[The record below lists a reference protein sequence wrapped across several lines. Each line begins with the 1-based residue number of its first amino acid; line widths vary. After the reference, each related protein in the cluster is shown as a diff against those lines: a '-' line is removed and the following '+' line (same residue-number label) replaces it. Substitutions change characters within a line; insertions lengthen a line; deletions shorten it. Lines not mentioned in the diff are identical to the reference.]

1 LYVDNITWLRQFSKS
16 LGVVPLSRRAEGLN
30 ACLGRLIFML
40 IVLHGDD
47 NFRSRQKLIE
57 LQKAYLQ
64 KNAQT
69 FNFERFDATVFNFQ
83 ELKNIFEAQSLFLQK
98 RFIIVENILENKVL
112 KEELSK
118 YDFETT
124 TGISEVPIV
133 VIFYE
138 RASVVKDK
146 DYKKILKR
154 ATKAQEFKKLS
165 PRQAI
170 DWFYE
175 FFESQGK
182 KLERNIIQKVF
193 DLCQQD
199 LRKETG
205 GTSMWQT
212 NNELGKLYS
221 YKRGSAIT
229 QRDLEILQ
237 IGTPQAQ
244 IFPTIDAIFSGNQDR
259 AFYNVLLY
267 WTSGEH
273 PQILFN
279 MIEMQLKNIALVKE
293 ALGSYRFK
301 RGPTPDLASRL
312 GLHPFVVKKTS
323 ALVDKFSWNKIKNLY
338 ARVESLDIKNK
349 TGQLDSYLATELLVA
364 AVLA

>member
-1 LYVDNITWLRQFSKS
+1 
-16 LGVVPLSRRAEGLN
+16 
-30 ACLGRLIFML
+30 ML
-40 IVLHGDD
+40 IILHGDD

-64 KNAQT
+64 KNAQA
-69 FNFERFDATVFNFQ
+69 FNFERFDATILNFQ
-83 ELKNIFEAQSLFLQK
+83 ELKNILEAQSLFSQK

-124 TGISEVPIV
+124 VGTSKVPTV

-154 ATKAQEFKKLS
+154 AIKAQEFKKLS

-193 DLCQQD
+193 DLCQQKD
-199 LRKETG
+199 PRKETG
-205 GTSMWQT
+205 GASMWQT
-212 NNELGKLYS
+212 NNELDKLYS

-267 WTSGEH
+267 WTRSGEH

-279 MIEMQLKNIALVKE
+279 MIEMQLKNLSLVKE
-293 ALGSYRFK
+293 AQESGRVDA
-301 RGPTPDLASRL
+301 RNL
-312 GLHPFVVKKTS
+312 GLHPYVVKKTS
-323 ALVDKFSWNKIKNLY
+323 SLTNKFSWDKIKTLY
-338 ARVESLDIKNK
+338 ARVESLDMKNK
-349 TGQLDSYLATELLVA
+349 TGQLSPYLATELLVA
-364 AVLA
+364 AVTSSQY